1 VPDADAREPETGR
14 RPGLVAA
21 ATIPALRVL
30 QFAID
35 LVIVALLC
43 LVPLAVTLALPRN
56 PDGTLGALLV
66 SVPVIL
72 AILLVCVVISWWWLA
87 LRPARHGG
95 RTPAMRWLGLRV
107 VEASGGRVSSGQM
120 SARWLMLL
128 VDGMFFGAVGLA
140 AMLLTPRNQRL
151 GDLVADTVVVRA
163 GRDEGGQPWGQ
174 PRSQRS
180 EPSEQPGSEPSEQPG
195 AT

>member
-1 VPDADAREPETGR
+1 VPDDHAREPETAR

-21 ATIPALRVL
+21 TAIPALRGL

-35 LVIVALLC
+35 LAIVAMLC
-43 LVPLAVTLALPRN
+43 LVPLALTFALPRN

-66 SVPVIL
+66 SIPVIL

-107 VEASGGRVSSGQM
+107 VAATGGPVSAGQM

-151 GDLVADTVVVRA
+151 GDLVADTVVVRE
-163 GRDEGGQPWGQ
+163 GRDDGAQPSEQ

-180 EPSEQPGSEPSEQPG
+180 AQPEPAEPAGSEQSG